1 MVSSTVN
8 TWAVFRFALG
18 YPDERHLERFAE
30 LCETVPET
38 LAELRA
44 LYIDLFEAG
53 LPQPRCPLLESA
65 WLLNRPA
72 GDVVLENKLYYQ
84 NFRAGDRWPGGA
96 RSSAHPTGIPGL
108 AGSLRSSRQRGR
120 GVRATRAHRFLETTS
135 SPIGSAAWP
144 TCRRIPA
151 EAATRNS
158 WRHWRGK
165 WKLLWLEDGTREHG
179 MGCFGMRRS
188 RRSSRRLFSRQLS
201 PSPISTAP
209 TSFPWTTRLSSTT
222 RLR

>member
-38 LAELRA
+38 LTELRS

-84 NFRAGDRWPGGA
+84 TFGLEIDGRAAPDHLLTQLEFLAWLDHCEAAGNADLESVKRT
-96 RSSAHPTGIPGL
+96 RRIPGTASVPL
-108 AGSLRSSRQRGR
+108 GRQPG
-120 GVRATRAHRFLETTS
+120 
-135 SPIGSAAWP
+135 PP
-144 TCRRIPA
+144 CRRIPA
-151 EAATRNS
+151 EAATRNY
-158 WRHWRGK
+158 WRRWREK
-165 WKLLWLEDGTREHG
+165 WNPLWPDAG
-179 MGCFGMRRS
+179 
-188 RRSSRRLFSRQLS
+188 Q
-201 PSPISTAP
+201 
-209 TSFPWTTRLSSTT
+209 
-222 RLR
+222 

>member
-30 LCETVPET
+30 LCETVPDT
-38 LAELRA
+38 LAELRS

-84 NFRAGDRWPGGA
+84 TFGLEIDGRAAPDHLLTQLEFLAWLDHCEAAGNLDVESVQRARAEFLESASVPLGRQSGAPVGELRRGLLRGNPGG
-96 RSSAHPTGIPGL
+96 S
-108 AGSLRSSRQRGR
+108 
-120 GVRATRAHRFLETTS
+120 
-135 SPIGSAAWP
+135 
-144 TCRRIPA
+144 
-151 EAATRNS
+151 
-158 WRHWRGK
+158 GK
-165 WKLLWLEDGTREHG
+165 
-179 MGCFGMRRS
+179 RS
-188 RRSSRRLFSRQLS
+188 RVRFGLKR
-201 PSPISTAP
+201 
-209 TSFPWTTRLSSTT
+209 
-222 RLR
+222 